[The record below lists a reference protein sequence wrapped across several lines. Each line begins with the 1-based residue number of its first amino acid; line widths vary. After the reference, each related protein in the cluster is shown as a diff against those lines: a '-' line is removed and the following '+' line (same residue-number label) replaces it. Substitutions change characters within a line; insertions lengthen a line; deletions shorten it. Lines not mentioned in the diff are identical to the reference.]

1 MFWFVLSLFFFV
13 NLDSLGFF
21 WLFETETLLR
31 NLPSSSLLSFLLLEA
46 SDFQH
51 PNLFLV
57 QWKNHPCFLMKQT
70 APSLLLHAIFRGKNI
85 SQSYSF
91 GWEHHFTEQQLQC
104 KEHTDWQSLIFIYL
118 LHSIDWRSQ
127 ILRRTNLFS
136 FSCWLFINVLSLAL
150 LESWY
155 VRSWKRKLFATEGNS
170 NQEYTNHNK
179 YTLTYELLLY
189 VHITIA
195 VSMYRS

>member
-1 MFWFVLSLFFFV
+1 MICLISFFFF

-31 NLPSSSLLSFLLLEA
+31 NLPSSSLLSSLLLET

-91 GWEHHFTEQQLQC
+91 GWEHHFMEQLQC

-127 ILRRTNLFS
+127 ILRSTNLFS

-150 LESWY
+150 LRAGMWDLE
-155 VRSWKRKLFATEGNS
+155 KGNYLQQKGTVTK
-170 NQEYTNHNK
+170 NTQ
-179 YTLTYELLLY
+179 
-189 VHITIA
+189 ITINIHWHM
-195 VSMYRS
+195 SFYYMYI